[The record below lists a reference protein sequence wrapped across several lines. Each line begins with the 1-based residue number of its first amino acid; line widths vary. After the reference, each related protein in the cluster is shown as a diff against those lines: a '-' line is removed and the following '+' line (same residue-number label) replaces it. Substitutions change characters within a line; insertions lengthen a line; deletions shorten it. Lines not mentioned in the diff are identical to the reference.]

1 MGTGLGPQG
10 KLERLCVGSFNNCF
24 GKFVPFLP
32 NNGSRPRV
40 LRCVI
45 IMECPTWVWD
55 NICSTHYWP
64 QRTKQ
69 VEQQS
74 QGKRQWIN
82 DGLVLFTTS
91 QMSSF
96 IATIWAILFINTF
109 SINLE
114 IASCSPRMITVF
126 WRSFNLFS
134 WGVHYSVFV
143 VKGKLRVTLNYEEY
157 EDKPTQPTPV
167 LHNASFFSFKR
178 TACLRGQTRLQRQ
191 YRLFSFLLLWAAVL
205 LSVLNLLQNFVHLR
219 LWGGPQLCAESIRDL
234 STLAHAQQLTDWQL
248 FSRPRS
254 NEWEKYQFCVTI
266 GDLTKNLY

>member
-1 MGTGLGPQG
+1 
-10 KLERLCVGSFNNCF
+10 
-24 GKFVPFLP
+24 
-32 NNGSRPRV
+32 
-40 LRCVI
+40 
-45 IMECPTWVWD
+45 MECPTWVWD

-96 IATIWAILFINTF
+96 IATIWTILFINTF

-126 WRSFNLFS
+126 WRSFNLSS

-157 EDKPTQPTPV
+157 EDKPT
-167 LHNASFFSFKR
+167 HNPLQFFI
-178 TACLRGQTRLQRQ
+178 T
-191 YRLFSFLLLWAAVL
+191 
-205 LSVLNLLQNFVHLR
+205 H
-219 LWGGPQLCAESIRDL
+219 
-234 STLAHAQQLTDWQL
+234 L
-248 FSRPRS
+248 FSRLKEQLVFGDKHVS
-254 NEWEKYQFCVTI
+254 NVNIDFFLSFFYELQFYYRC
-266 GDLTKNLY
+266 